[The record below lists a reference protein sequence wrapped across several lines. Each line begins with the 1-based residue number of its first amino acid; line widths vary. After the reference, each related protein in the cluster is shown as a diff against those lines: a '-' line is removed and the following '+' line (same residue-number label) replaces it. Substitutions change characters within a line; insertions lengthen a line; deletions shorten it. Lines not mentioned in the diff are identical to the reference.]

1 MANKIQTNGW
11 KNLCKYLFSIY
22 LQSSSKFSFTGVYF
36 LSFKTKSIKY
46 EHIEKL
52 CDILEC
58 TPSDLFIKL
67 PDPPDANKKT
77 TKKKTVKSK
86 KSKSK
91 QTKNNNSENEQSQT
105 ENLKSDSETIDLNS
119 KIES

>member
-1 MANKIQTNGW
+1 MLKLNVLQILENKG
-11 KNLCKYLFSIY
+11 KSKYWLFSQLNLTY
-22 LQSSSKFSFTGVYF
+22 PNFNNLVTN
-36 LSFKTKSIKY
+36 KTKSIKY

>member
-1 MANKIQTNGW
+1 MLKLNVLQILENKG
-11 KNLCKYLFSIY
+11 KSKYWLFSQLNLTY
-22 LQSSSKFSFTGVYF
+22 PNFNNLVTN
-36 LSFKTKSIKY
+36 KTKSIKY

-86 KSKSK
+86 KSKNK
-91 QTKNNNSENEQSQT
+91 QTKNNNSANEQSKT
-105 ENLKSDSETIDLNS
+105 ENLKYDSKPIDLNS